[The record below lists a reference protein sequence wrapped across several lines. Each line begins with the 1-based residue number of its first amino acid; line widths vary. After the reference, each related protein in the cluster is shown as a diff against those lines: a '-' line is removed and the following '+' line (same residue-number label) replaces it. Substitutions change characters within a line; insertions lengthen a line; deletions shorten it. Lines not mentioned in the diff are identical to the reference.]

1 MEFKSHFTSKIKQTF
16 SPTSS
21 CAQPQEMIV
30 MRRISSVTGRTF
42 ATMEKASKAV
52 KPRSR
57 IVLEGSPWFIS
68 KIQQGK
74 RGKGGGFVKASLK
87 NLVNGSTKDH
97 TFTSD
102 EQVEIAELEKLSAS
116 LSWREG
122 ASLVFM
128 DSETFEEIRVDTKI
142 VDNADFLSDGAEVKL
157 LKFMGEVIG
166 VELPS
171 IVEFDVTNIEMI
183 KSTGGNYPATLD
195 SGASILVP
203 SFIKIGEKIRV
214 NVEEGKYVE
223 RA

>member
-1 MEFKSHFTSKIKQTF
+1 MIITRKII
-16 SPTSS
+16 S
-21 CAQPQEMIV
+21 V
-30 MRRISSVTGRTF
+30 YGRRF
-42 ATMEKASKAV
+42 ATMEKAIKAV

-57 IVLEGSPWFIS
+57 IVIEGSPWLIS

-87 NLVNGSTKDH
+87 NLINGSTKDH
-97 TFTSD
+97 TFNSD

-116 LSWREG
+116 LSWRED

-128 DSETFEEIRVDTKI
+128 DSKTFEEIRVDMKVI
-142 VDNADFLSDGAEVKL
+142 DNAAFLSDGAEVKL

-166 VELPS
+166 VDLPS
-171 IVEFDVTNIEMI
+171 IVEYDVTNIEMV

-195 SGASILVP
+195 SGAVILVP
-203 SFIKIGEKIRV
+203 SFIKVGERIRV